1 MMWEP
6 RGKDTQGRET
16 WVGVTMG
23 RTWLVTHD
31 MDGVKLWR
39 VDGTDRLLE
48 GVGFTSISA
57 AKEYADRVTA

>member
-23 RTWLVTHD
+23 RTWLVTRD

-39 VDGTDRLLE
+39 IDGTDRLLE
-48 GVGFTSISA
+48 GVGFTSINA